1 MKGHETHRLYLNGIS
16 HSRCNMP
23 AGITTT
29 LEKCT
34 RVEVTYNDRMGG
46 TIGQVVRKYMAQNL
60 HARDSTS
67 KPSS

>member
-1 MKGHETHRLYLNGIS
+1 LREHLASLTRVDPIYKTTLIRDLKGHETHRLYLNGVS

-34 RVEVTYNDRMGG
+34 RVEVY
-46 TIGQVVRKYMAQNL
+46 IQ
-60 HARDSTS
+60 
-67 KPSS
+67 